1 MKRGAFHTSL
11 FVESEDMAN
20 EIYTANEEHPIA
32 SPIYPA
38 PQASFEELE
47 SSSKERF
54 PYRQIIR
61 GDGAC
66 YLNACLVGILNKCVN
81 DQKKWEKFK
90 ANIKKIYPGVA
101 DLIDEIERTAKADN
115 GNFLDRHKLNA
126 ILQVRGNQNLC
137 TRLAKAILIP
147 KHQELIA
154 YYDLEIADLEDRIK
168 ESERRLESNADN
180 EVKKSE
186 IHLIERTYRF
196 LRIYEASKKNIS
208 SAGSKDFASSYEEAR
223 LEPYVKEL
231 TEGMGENGQSLSI
244 ITMVGDSIDN
254 PDIQVELDCNSI
266 YLYNHVG
273 AHFNLWYSKLDPIC
287 HEINP
292 QKYQNPDSK
301 LEISCDSKNNIIK
314 FRTISPDNHDTKFDY
329 NKKLED
335 GETYDS
341 KNYTKKKEQEK
352 ILQMLREAKDATLA
366 SFESGKLNDN
376 FFIAVMKVASQ
387 NRGIASIDEQKFNQ
401 DFDKALK
408 EIDPTLAIA
417 NYDHQR
423 LSAHEIAKF
432 FSANF
437 QILSKQENYLT
448 AREGVNGKI
457 NQTGRRL
464 FRVCTQENIEKFQQS
479 LGRGTPHTLI
489 SGSSTSHASRLALGL
504 ASGLRAVLGAR
515 WSP

>member
-1 MKRGAFHTSL
+1 
-11 FVESEDMAN
+11 
-20 EIYTANEEHPIA
+20 
-32 SPIYPA
+32 
-38 PQASFEELE
+38 
-47 SSSKERF
+47 
-54 PYRQIIR
+54 
-61 GDGAC
+61 
-66 YLNACLVGILNKCVN
+66 
-81 DQKKWEKFK
+81 
-90 ANIKKIYPGVA
+90 
-101 DLIDEIERTAKADN
+101 
-115 GNFLDRHKLNA
+115 
-126 ILQVRGNQNLC
+126 LQVRGNQNLC

-154 YYDLEIADLEDRIK
+154 YYDLEIAAREDRIK
-168 ESERRLESNADN
+168 ELERRLESNADN

-186 IHLIERTYRF
+186 IQNLIERTYRF
-196 LRIYEASKKNIS
+196 LRIYKASQKNIS
-208 SAGSKDFASSYEEAR
+208 SAKANDFASSYEEAR
-223 LEPYVKEL
+223 LEPYVKKL

-266 YLYNHVG
+266 YLYNHGGV
-273 AHFNLWYSKLDPIC
+273 AHFNLWYSRVDPIC

-292 QKYQNPDSK
+292 QKYQNQDSK
-301 LEISCDSKNNIIK
+301 FEISCDSKNNIIK

-341 KNYTKKKEQEK
+341 NNYTKKKEQEK
-352 ILQMLREAKDATLA
+352 ILQMLRKAKDATLA

-417 NYDHQR
+417 NYGHER

-479 LGRGTPHTLI
+479 LGRGTPQTLLR
-489 SGSSTSHASRLALGL
+489 GSSASYASRL
-504 ASGLRAVLGAR
+504 ASGLRAFLGAR